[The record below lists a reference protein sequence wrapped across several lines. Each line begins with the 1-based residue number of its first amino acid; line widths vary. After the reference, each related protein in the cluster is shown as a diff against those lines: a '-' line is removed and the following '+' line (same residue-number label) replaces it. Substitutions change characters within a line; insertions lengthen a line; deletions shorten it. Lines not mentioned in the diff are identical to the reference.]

1 MESIKTLMIS
11 AAVCVAMALPVS
23 GLAQVIIQDAKAFIV
38 VKGIVCGIT
47 NNTNLPEDESTCMD
61 IKKYMYVNGIASEQ

>member
-1 MESIKTLMIS
+1 
-11 AAVCVAMALPVS
+11 MALPVS

-47 NNTNLPEDESTCMD
+47 NNTNLHKDARTCKYIKEYMD
-61 IKKYMYVNGIASEQ
+61 DNGIPSSQ